1 MEADMKASPSPF
13 LRPNAAA
20 HVDAPSGR
28 ALGIVIVSNVR
39 FLRQSLCE
47 ILGRDPGISVL
58 GHYAMLGEA
67 LRETLAQRAD
77 LFLLDAAFA
86 DGKGA
91 VRRIRQSFPEV
102 RVVVFAVIETE
113 ENVIAWAQVG
123 VTGYV
128 PSTAALEELTTLL
141 RDISDGKQACS
152 GRVAAGLLHH
162 IASDATVGQVDPASV
177 ALLTG
182 RELEILRLIDA
193 GLSNKDIARR
203 LAISLGT
210 TKSHVHNLLAKL
222 GVERRGHAAAW
233 IRRRAPEA
241 AASGQ

>member
-1 MEADMKASPSPF
+1 MKASSLSF
-13 LRPNAAA
+13 LGPNVTA
-20 HVDAPSGR
+20 HSDAPSEQT
-28 ALGIVIVSNVR
+28 LKIVILSKVR
-39 FLRQSLCE
+39 FLCQSLCE
-47 ILGRDPGISVL
+47 ILGRDPAMAVL
-58 GHYAMLGEA
+58 GHYAILGEA
-67 LRETLAQRAD
+67 LREPLAHRAD
-77 LFLLDAAFA
+77 VFLLDAAFT

-91 VRRIRQSFPEV
+91 VRRIRATLPKA

-123 VTGYV
+123 VAGYV

-141 RDISDGKQACS
+141 RNISDGKQTCS
-152 GRVAAGLLHH
+152 DRVAAGLLRQ
-162 IASDATVGQVDPASV
+162 IASDATLGQTHPASI

-222 GVERRGHAAAW
+222 NVERRGQAAAW
-233 IRRRAPEA
+233 VRRRAHEA
-241 AASGQ
+241 AASDQ

>member
-1 MEADMKASPSPF
+1 MKAPSPLS
-13 LRPNAAA
+13 LRSSPAA
-20 HVDAPSGR
+20 HADPSS
-28 ALGIVIVSNVR
+28 AHVLGVVILSAVR
-39 FLRQSLCE
+39 FVRESLSE
-47 ILGRDPGISVL
+47 ILGRDEGMTVF
-58 GHYAMLGEA
+58 GHYAALDDA
-67 LRETLAQRAD
+67 LRETLTRRAD
-77 LFLLDAAFA
+77 VLMLDAAFTN
-86 DGKGA
+86 GKGA
-91 VRRIRQSFPEV
+91 VKLIRETVPQV

>member
-1 MEADMKASPSPF
+1 V
-13 LRPNAAA
+13 L
-20 HVDAPSGR
+20 
-28 ALGIVIVSNVR
+28 

-47 ILGRDPGISVL
+47 ILGRDPGMAVL
-58 GHYAMLGEA
+58 GHYAMVGDA
-67 LRETLAQRAD
+67 LREAVIHRVD
-77 LFLLDAAFA
+77 VFLVDAAFT

-91 VRRIRQSFPEV
+91 VRRIRATLPEV
-102 RVVVFAVIETE
+102 RVVVFAVMETE

-123 VTGYV
+123 IAGYV

-141 RDISDGKQACS
+141 RNISEGKQPCS
-152 GRVAAGLLHH
+152 ERVAAGLLRQ
-162 IASDATVGQVDPASV
+162 IASDATLGQSNPAPA

-182 RELEILRLIDA
+182 RELEILRLIEA

-222 GVERRGHAAAW
+222 SVERRGQAAAW
-233 IRRRAPEA
+233 IRRRAREA